1 MSREAR
7 VFSKAAEHSHQVI
20 SPFQAILDYERSKN
34 IPPGW
39 VNHCISATSPNGSW
53 QRIERG
59 EIPLDAAFFAE
70 FKRDL
75 TDEKRWRAF
84 YTKHLARQRKEN
96 ASDEAAYSIPP
107 TPDIDAEWLYWE
119 MMRVARQPDPHMFP
133 ALQKLRAAADASK
146 GQLVLAAMSNTS
158 HFPEGHAFNDVSTPE
173 GKQNAE
179 LKGLFDV
186 FVSSAHVGMRK
197 PAEDIYFYTLGR
209 VAEFVRQ
216 KGWSEEGVR
225 MEDVVFLDDIGGNL
239 KTGRKV
245 GMATVK
251 VVLGKTE
258 DAVQELE
265 KITGLSLADEKARL

>member
-1 MSREAR
+1 M
-7 VFSKAAEHSHQVI
+7 
-20 SPFQAILDYERSKN
+20 
-34 IPPGW
+34 
-39 VNHCISATSPNGSW
+39 
-53 QRIERG
+53 
-59 EIPLDAAFFAE
+59 
-70 FKRDL
+70 

-84 YTKHLARQRKEN
+84 YTKYLASRRKEQK
-96 ASDEAAYSIPP
+96 ASDEAVYDIPP

-133 ALQKLRAAADASK
+133 ALKKLRKAADASN

-158 HFPEGHAFNDVSTPE
+158 HFPEGHQFNDTSTPE

-179 LKGLFDV
+179 LKSLFDV

-216 KGWSEEGVR
+216 KGWGKEGVR

-239 KTGRKV
+239 RTGRKV
-245 GMATVK
+245 GMRTVK
-251 VVLGKTE
+251 VVLGRTE
-258 DAVQELE
+258 DAVRELE
-265 KITGLSLADEKARL
+265 GITGLSLVDGKARL